1 MNYQLVAGSTKL
13 SSLLTN
19 KKIENLAKK
28 QFMLSRIA
36 RHFNKLKAD
45 QATVCS
51 HIEIDWLAV

>member
-13 SSLLTN
+13 SSLTN

-36 RHFNKLKAD
+36 RHFHKLKAD